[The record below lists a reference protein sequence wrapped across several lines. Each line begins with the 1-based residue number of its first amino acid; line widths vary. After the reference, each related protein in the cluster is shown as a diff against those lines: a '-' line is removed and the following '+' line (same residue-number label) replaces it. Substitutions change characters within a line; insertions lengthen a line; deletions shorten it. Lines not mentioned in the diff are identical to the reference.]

1 MYIIIFGEIGII
13 TTSIIIRRPS
23 LQQAESVRG
32 EIASSKDQEV
42 RNSKEQE
49 ARSEEYKQLYKQ
61 YKQLGALG
69 RRQRFGSLT
78 AAIWN

>member
-1 MYIIIFGEIGII
+1 MYIIIVGEIGII
-13 TTSIIIRRPS
+13 TTTIIIRRPS

-32 EIASSKDQEV
+32 EIASSKEQEV

-61 YKQLGALG
+61 LGALG
-69 RRQRFGSLT
+69 RRQRFGDLT